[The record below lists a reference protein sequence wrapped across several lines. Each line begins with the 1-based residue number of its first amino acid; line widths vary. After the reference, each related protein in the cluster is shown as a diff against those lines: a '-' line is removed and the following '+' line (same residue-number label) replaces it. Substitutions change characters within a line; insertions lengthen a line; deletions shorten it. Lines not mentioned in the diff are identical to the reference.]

1 MSKSLPRASSDFEE
15 MIYANILD
23 MNPEGHEV
31 AGFVNLNSKKATSL
45 TFSIQISNCS
55 LNRVKIA
62 PNNA

>member
-45 TFSIQISNCS
+45 TFPYKYQI
-55 LNRVKIA
+55 A
-62 PNNA
+62 T